1 MKIASALE
9 NTLTAKDIGRS
20 RIALAGGT
28 GDLGKRIA
36 RELIVRGAIVR
47 GLVRTATPESHI
59 DSLEALGVNVIRVD
73 FADADALKNACVGS
87 DCIVSTLNG
96 LRPTIIDT
104 QTQLLRAAI
113 AAGVP
118 RFIPSD
124 FCLDFR
130 ATKPGAN
137 RNLDLRREFRGE
149 IDRATIR
156 TTSVLNGAF
165 TDLLV
170 GQAPIVLTKIKK
182 ILFWG
187 LPNQEL
193 DFTSK
198 DDVAWFTAAAALDNS
213 APRFLRIAG
222 DVVTAESLA
231 QSMTSL
237 RGKNFR
243 SQRAGSIALLGV
255 LIKIIKTLA
264 PQNDS
269 IFPAWQGMQ
278 YLRDMFSGDG
288 KLRNLDN
295 DRYGHRSWSTARD
308 VLKIAASS

>member
-1 MKIASALE
+1 MKIVNALE
-9 NTLTAKDIGRS
+9 NTLMEQDIGRP

-47 GLVRTATPESHI
+47 ALVRKATPETHI
-59 DSLEALGVNVIRVD
+59 DALKALGADVIRVD
-73 FADADALKNACVGS
+73 FAEADSLRDACMGS
-87 DCIVSTLNG
+87 DCVVSTLNG

-104 QTQLLRAAI
+104 QTRLLRAAI

-124 FCLDFR
+124 FCLDFT
-130 ATKPGAN
+130 ATKPGNN
-137 RNLDLRREFRGE
+137 RNLDLRQEFKSE
-149 IDRATIR
+149 IDRVTIR
-156 TTSVLNGAF
+156 TTSILNGAF
-165 TDLLV
+165 TDLLI
-170 GQAPIVLTKIKK
+170 GQAPIVLTKVKK

-187 LPNQEL
+187 RPNQEL

-213 APRFLRIAG
+213 TPRFLRIAG

-237 RGKNFR
+237 RAGNFR
-243 SQRAGSIALLGV
+243 PQRAGSIALLGI
-255 LIKIIKTLA
+255 LIKIIKMLT
-264 PQNDS
+264 PQNQS
-269 IFPAWQGMQ
+269 VFPAWQGMQ

-288 KLRNLDN
+288 KLRDLDN
-295 DRYGHRSWSTARD
+295 DRYGHRSWKTARD
-308 VLKIAASS
+308 VLKLAASS